1 MALKWLKDQLTSIQG
16 TLKGEMMRFKNT
28 TLLEGIVAGCA
39 TVAYADGVVSPE
51 EKQKMMGF
59 IRQSEALS
67 VYDTNKVIELFNKY
81 MGKYEFDTMSG
92 KAEAMQAIG
101 RVKKPEEARL
111 VVRLCCVIGAADGNF
126 DDNERA
132 VVTDICR
139 ELELNPKDFDL

>member
-1 MALKWLKDQLTSIQG
+1 MALKWLKDQLNSIQG
-16 TLKGEMMRFKNT
+16 TLKGEMTRFKNT

-39 TVAYADGVVSPE
+39 AVAYADGVASPE

-81 MGKYEFDTMSG
+81 MGKYEFDTMIG

-111 VVRLCCVIGAADGNF
+111 LVRVCCMIGAADGNF

-132 VVTDICR
+132 LVTDICR
-139 ELELNPKDFDL
+139 ELNLNPKDFDL